1 MKIRAIKNFRMK
13 AVPNVEIQ
21 TGSELEV
28 SPDVGAEWIKKGY
41 AIPFTEKAEK
51 AVTPEPEKR
60 TKKTS

>member
-1 MKIRAIKNFRMK
+1 MK